1 LYLLLLTDT
10 DAPEL
15 YVLSLHDALPI
26 SVMLSKLD
34 PALARELFIR
44 HALVGGEWRTHHR
57 FWKRNQDRLAQVEEL
72 EERVR
77 TRGIRVDDET
87 LVDFYDARVPADV
100 VSVRHFDSWW
110 KKQSDKSVL
119 DFTDDLFAN
128 QVDADAFP
136 TSWTSQS
143 AEFDAAFDVTYRF

>member
-1 LYLLLLTDT
+1 
-10 DAPEL
+10 
-15 YVLSLHDALPI
+15 
-26 SVMLSKLD
+26 
-34 PALARELFIR
+34 
-44 HALVGGEWRTHHR
+44 
-57 FWKRNQDRLAQVEEL
+57 L

-143 AEFDAAFDVTYRF
+143 AEFDAAFDVTYRFDPAAGDDGITITVPVDDLLTVDEHEFAWGVPGRRLE